1 MAISRPIQQHL
12 EREDFEALEAD
23 WLTRLS
29 EDPADLDYA
38 VGVARALAGRQ
49 EDERAR
55 LLLALWD
62 EELVAG
68 ERWRTRLDLLRRT
81 GTLLVDVERLHEE
94 IARTLEGMFPG
105 HAGFAGLVELVGL
118 HRAVEDVDKLW
129 TKADRL
135 LTILPYDTGTVVA
148 MEPQGVGRV
157 VDVNVELQK
166 LKVEFVGGKSLMVG
180 FRAAA
185 KSLTRID
192 PDHVLYQK
200 LEQPD
205 ELRRLTREEPE
216 ELLRRVLTSFDRPM
230 GATEIRQALADIV
243 PSDAWSSWWNGVRRH
258 PQLLHQ
264 GKGRSVYSWAES
276 AADVEE
282 TLWSS
287 FERSAPGTQVEMLRR
302 HASASP
308 DLAARMAATLAAR
321 ASDLADRE
329 PAAAL
334 EIALALDRLGRRPD
348 AAPDPQRLLAESS
361 EPVSTLLRMADRGT
375 REDAYRLLPEAR
387 DDWPE
392 LAATLMRRE
401 SDPKAVATL
410 GELLRGD
417 HAKRLGK
424 VLDEVLSQPRKTPAA
439 FVWLMEQ
446 AREHE
451 EFRQRSP
458 LRLLKQLLQALEW
471 DEFKS
476 VRRNL
481 VTELDSG
488 GVAARLIAALTPEQA
503 AQASEALKRAPIEGF
518 QRTPLLNALQLRF
531 PELASRQETQESTFY
546 ALPASIA
553 AKREELRHLQE
564 VEIPNNR
571 QAIQEA
577 RELGDLRE
585 NFEYKS
591 ARQRHEYLAARVAAL
606 DADIHRARPIDL
618 SAVETDQV
626 RVGCRVVLA
635 TPDGSRR
642 AITLLGPWES
652 DPERDVLSHQSELA
666 QKLLGHQPG
675 DTVDLPDGSFE
686 ITSIETSPAP
696 RP

>member
-1 MAISRPIQQHL
+1 MAISRPIQLHL

-38 VGVARALAGRQ
+38 VGVARALSGRQ

-62 EELVAG
+62 EELIAG
-68 ERWRTRLDLLRRT
+68 ERWRTRLDLLRRS
-81 GTLLVDVERLHEE
+81 GVLLVDVERLHEE
-94 IARTLEGMFPG
+94 IARTLDGMFPG
-105 HAGFAGLVELVGL
+105 HVRFAELVELVGL

-166 LKVEFVGGKSLMVG
+166 LKIEFAGGKTLMVG

-200 LEQPD
+200 LERPD
-205 ELRRLTREEPE
+205 ELRRLAREEPE

-230 GATEIRQALADIV
+230 SATEIRQTLADIV
-243 PSDAWSSWWNGVRRH
+243 PSDAWSSWWNGARRH

-264 GKGRSVYSWAES
+264 GKGRSVYSWAAS
-276 AADVEE
+276 AADAEE

-287 FERSAPGTQVEMLRR
+287 FERAAPGAQVEMLRR
-302 HASASP
+302 QASASP
-308 DLAARMAATLAAR
+308 DLAARMAAALAAR
-321 ASDLADRE
+321 ATDLVDRE

-334 EIALALDRLGRRPD
+334 EIALALDRLGRRPE
-348 AAPDPQRLLAESS
+348 AAPEPQRLLAELS
-361 EPVSTLLRMADRGT
+361 EPMTTLLRVADRAT

-392 LAATLMRRE
+392 LVATLMRRE
-401 SDPKAVATL
+401 SDPKAVGTL

-417 HAKRLGK
+417 HPKSLGK
-424 VLDEVLSQPRKTPAA
+424 VLDGVLSQPRKTPAA
-439 FVWLMEQ
+439 FVWLLEQ
-446 AREHE
+446 ARERE

-476 VRRNL
+476 VRRSL

-503 AQASEALKRAPIEGF
+503 EQASESLKRAPIEGF

-531 PELASRQETQESTFY
+531 PELAGRQETTFY
-546 ALPASIA
+546 ALPASIT

-564 VEIPNNR
+564 VEIPSNR

-618 SAVETDQV
+618 TAVEADKV
-626 RVGCRVVLA
+626 RVGCRVVLTA
-635 TPDGSRR
+635 ADGSKRT
-642 AITLLGPWES
+642 ITLLGPWES
-652 DPERDVLSHQSELA
+652 APERDILSHESELA
-666 QKLLGHQPG
+666 QKLLGRQPG
-675 DTVDLPDGSFE
+675 DTVELPDGTFQIE
-686 ITSIETSPAP
+686 AIETSPEP
-696 RP
+696 RR

>member
-1 MAISRPIQQHL
+1 MAISRPTQQHL

-29 EDPADLDYA
+29 DDPADLDYA
-38 VGVARALAGRQ
+38 VGVARALSGRQ
-49 EDERAR
+49 EDERVR

-62 EELVAG
+62 EELIAG
-68 ERWRTRLDLLRRT
+68 ERWRTRFDLLRRS
-81 GTLLVDVERLHEE
+81 GSLLVDVERLHEE
-94 IARTLEGMFPG
+94 IARTLDGMFSG
-105 HAGFAGLVELVGL
+105 HARFAELVELVGL

-166 LKVEFVGGKSLMVG
+166 LKIEFTGGKTLMVG

-200 LEQPD
+200 LERPD
-205 ELRRLTREEPE
+205 ELRRLAREEPE

-230 GATEIRQALADIV
+230 SATEIRQTLADIV

-276 AADVEE
+276 AADAEE

-287 FERSAPGTQVEMLRR
+287 FEHAAPGARVEMLRR
-302 HASASP
+302 QGSASP
-308 DLAARMAATLAAR
+308 DLAARMAATLAAQ
-321 ASDLADRE
+321 ASDLVDRE

-334 EIALALDRLGRRPD
+334 EIALALDRLGWRPE
-348 AAPDPQRLLAESS
+348 AAPDPQRILAELS
-361 EPVSTLLRMADRGT
+361 EPVITLLRVADRGT
-375 REDAYRLLPEAR
+375 REDAYRLLPQAR

-392 LAATLMRRE
+392 LVATLMRRE

-417 HAKRLGK
+417 HAKSLGK

-439 FVWLMEQ
+439 FVWLLEQ

-476 VRRNL
+476 VRRSL
-481 VTELDSG
+481 VAELDSG

-503 AQASEALKRAPIEGF
+503 EQASESLKRAPIEGF

-531 PELASRQETQESTFY
+531 PELAGRQESTFY
-546 ALPASIA
+546 ALPASIT

-571 QAIQEA
+571 RAIQEA

-618 SAVETDQV
+618 TAVDTDQV
-626 RVGCRVVLA
+626 RVGCRVALTA
-635 TPDGSRR
+635 ADGSKR
-642 AITLLGPWES
+642 AVTLLGPWES
-652 DPERDVLSHQSELA
+652 DPERDILSHESELA
-666 QKLLGHQPG
+666 QKLLGRHPG
-675 DTVDLPDGSFE
+675 DTVDLPDGLFE
-686 ITSIETSPAP
+686 IASIETSPEP
-696 RP
+696 RG